1 MTEKSAKIRDTLH
14 CHLLLDHAYQPRAGR
29 KQAGLRDFTPL
40 SILIR
45 EYPMIVVKAGSPVSS
60 TKELAARLKKDPS
73 SVSFSFAASRGNHI
87 PNIRPI
93 SERYW
98 PALSPLATAV
108 SNASSSTVRTPCNPS
123 LTQ

>member
-1 MTEKSAKIRDTLH
+1 MLTK
-14 CHLLLDHAYQPRAGR
+14 HALGAG
-29 KQAGLRDFTPL
+29 KPGFRDFTPL

-60 TKELAARLKKDPS
+60 TKELAARLKKDPA